1 MLCGHV
7 CNSHDHSV
15 YTALILQG
23 EIWCWSLLGLK
34 GLNAPIVGMQQL
46 IYVLA
51 VLCVNYLSLKYGMF
65 VLNKLNLQYWN
76 MAIYSYSMLLK
87 L

>member
-7 CNSHDHSV
+7 CKSHDHSV
-15 YTALILQG
+15 YTVLILEG

-34 GLNAPIVGMQQL
+34 CTHCWDAEL

-51 VLCVNYLSLKYGMF
+51 VLCVHYFSLKYGMF